1 MPTIAEQATAMSA
14 ATAAHVPPE
23 IFAIFTGELSALAA
37 AGVPAGVAEPGAELP
52 DGKLLDVHGAATS
65 LHAARDGRPAVIV
78 LYRGDWCPF
87 CNLTLRTYQQEL
99 VPALTERGV
108 PLIAV
113 SPQKPD
119 GALTMQEK
127 NELTFT
133 VLSDPGNQIAGA
145 LGVLT
150 HPGDA
155 VRGVQAQMGANVAD
169 GNADGTDTMPMPTVI
184 VADVGGTIRWI
195 DVHPAYDTRSEVA
208 DIIAAVAAL

>member
-1 MPTIAEQATAMSA
+1 MSA
-14 ATAAHVPPE
+14 ATAEHVPPE
-23 IFAIFTGELSALAA
+23 VFAIFTSELAA
-37 AGVPAGVAEPGAELP
+37 LGDAGVPAGVAEPGTELP

-65 LHAARDGRPAVIV
+65 LSAARGGRPAVVV

-87 CNLTLRTYQQEL
+87 CNLTLRTYQHEL
-99 VPALTERGV
+99 VPALAGQGV
-108 PLIAV
+108 PLIAI

-127 NELTFT
+127 NDLTFT
-133 VLSDPGNQIAGA
+133 VLSDPGNQVAGA

-150 HPGDA
+150 RPSEG
-155 VRGVQAQMGANVAD
+155 VRGVQAQLGEDVAA

-184 VADVGGTIRWI
+184 VTDAGGTIRWI

-208 DIIAAVAAL
+208 DILAAVASL